1 MLCAEILSH
10 VIREKND
17 IKGIMVYDKEVKLS
31 QYADATTIYLRGDRE
46 SLCGVMRVLDWFKKI
61 SGLAINR
68 DKTSVIKLGELR
80 GRSMSWEGKFGLKW
94 TSVFEVLGVKYDIDK
109 METITDDNISLKL
122 SEIKQLISIWS
133 SRALTPY
140 GKVVII
146 KSLLMSKITHIL
158 LSLPTPSESSFAQL
172 DSLFFTFIWGNKP
185 PKFRREIVE
194 ANIIEGGLKLH
205 NLKKFDAALKI
216 GWLKRYISTK
226 SKWTITPYVNEFDGL
241 FRFGIDYIERLLE
254 MTFTPF
260 WLDVLRSLKNLWTD
274 DKIII
279 KDNILLTPIWY
290 NDKLRLQVKR
300 EWILKGIYTINDL
313 LDSDGG
319 LLTLVEFEQKYQIR
333 SNFLEFGIVCQK
345 IKKFLQLRERPT
357 YSMENPTDCFLNVVL
372 RKDTTGVSTIYSLL
386 LNKNPSI
393 IDKAC
398 AKWNDKIGETT
409 STFEFRKSFSKS
421 SMFDDIYLRY
431 IQFRTLHRRFFTN
444 NILHKM
450 RIKDSPLCNFCVQ
463 KEDSNEHMLIEC
475 EIVQTLWHNIEEWIS
490 AIGVIDYSITN
501 SVIILGELQKSFWLN
516 AIILITK

>member
-1 MLCAEILSH
+1 MEKKNYLNKTISELLDANESKVTQPEKILKMQHTFYQDLFSSKKTIPLQDSAFSNLLCNLPALDDLTSSNLESPFTIEELEDSIKRSKLNKSPGPDGYTNEFFKYFCEELKTWMFRCYLEAYGEGALSDIITMGTITCIPKTGKLRNSLKNWRPLTLLNGTYKFLSSMIAERLKSVLETIIDNDETGFISSRFIEENTRLLNDTITYTEAEQLPGLLIIVDYAKAFDTIEWKFIDEVLKIFGFGINFSNWIKLLRNKSESRIEQNGFFSSNVKLSRGCRQGDPISPYVFVLCAEILSH

-31 QYADATTIYLRGDRE
+31 QYADDTTIYLRGDRE

-68 DKTSVIKLGELR
+68 DKTSVIKRGALR

-140 GKVVII
+140 GKGVII
-146 KSLLMSKITHIL
+146 KSLLMSKITHML

-226 SKWTITPYVNEFDGL
+226 SKWTITP
-241 FRFGIDYIERLLE
+241 
-254 MTFTPF
+254 
-260 WLDVLRSLKNLWTD
+260 
-274 DKIII
+274 
-279 KDNILLTPIWY
+279 
-290 NDKLRLQVKR
+290 
-300 EWILKGIYTINDL
+300 
-313 LDSDGG
+313 
-319 LLTLVEFEQKYQIR
+319 
-333 SNFLEFGIVCQK
+333 
-345 IKKFLQLRERPT
+345 
-357 YSMENPTDCFLNVVL
+357 
-372 RKDTTGVSTIYSLL
+372 
-386 LNKNPSI
+386 
-393 IDKAC
+393 
-398 AKWNDKIGETT
+398 
-409 STFEFRKSFSKS
+409 
-421 SMFDDIYLRY
+421 
-431 IQFRTLHRRFFTN
+431 
-444 NILHKM
+444 
-450 RIKDSPLCNFCVQ
+450 
-463 KEDSNEHMLIEC
+463 
-475 EIVQTLWHNIEEWIS
+475 
-490 AIGVIDYSITN
+490 
-501 SVIILGELQKSFWLN
+501 
-516 AIILITK
+516 